1 MRQIIKEELLRESE
15 VIPKMKITESRLR
28 RIIRE
33 ETRRI
38 LSEEVISG
46 LTATSLS
53 QLAGN
58 MAKSKIKSTAVGG
71 VTGLGGVAVPAS
83 AQIGPGGLMAGDIT
97 GVVFTPAAVGPF
109 VLAAAATAGIVWII
123 DSAWDT
129 FEIMKAAAD
138 RNTSAAISQAK
149 MLLWTAGINSGKNQ
163 GIFSSAILAS
173 LGSTYKKFVT
183 NQPVQKINQYN
194 AAAYG
199 EYPDSAVELSQA
211 DKTNIG
217 VVFSMLTSADIDK
230 AFNDAR
236 PARGTGAGYIND
248 QIYNKTITDFKA
260 KIAELQTAV
269 ADQVASLKVN
279 QYIKQMQANYE
290 KERQAP
296 AGQTAEKAKQDA
308 LNADAD
314 KAEFART
321 GKKPESWTAVKR

>member
-1 MRQIIKEELLRESE
+1 MRIAEAIFRQIIKEE
-15 VIPKMKITESRLR
+15 VR
-28 RIIRE
+28 RV
-33 ETRRI
+33 
-38 LSEEVISG
+38 LSEETAIAGITIAG
-46 LTATSLS
+46 LEKFATNKLK
-53 QLAGN
+53 N
-58 MAKSKIKSTAVGG
+58 TVKSMSVGG
-71 VTGLGGVAVPAS
+71 VTGLGSVAAPVS
-83 AQIGPGGLMAGDIT
+83 AQIGPGGLMTGDIT
-97 GVVFTPAAVGPF
+97 AVVITPAAVGPF
-109 VLAAAATAGIVWII
+109 VLAATATAGVVWIA
-123 DSAWDT
+123 DSAWGT
-129 FEIMKAAAD
+129 FKIMNAAAD
-138 RNTSAAISQAK
+138 RNTKAAISQAK
-149 MLLWTAGINSGKNQ
+149 ILLWTAGINSGKNQ

-173 LGSTYKKFVT
+173 LGSTYKKFAT
-183 NQPVQKINQYN
+183 SQPVQQINQYR
-194 AAAYG
+194 AMASG
-199 EYPDSAVELSQA
+199 EHPNPAVELSQA
-211 DKTNIG
+211 DKANIG
-217 VVFSMLTSADIDK
+217 AVFSMLTSADIDK

-260 KIAELQTAV
+260 KISELQTAV